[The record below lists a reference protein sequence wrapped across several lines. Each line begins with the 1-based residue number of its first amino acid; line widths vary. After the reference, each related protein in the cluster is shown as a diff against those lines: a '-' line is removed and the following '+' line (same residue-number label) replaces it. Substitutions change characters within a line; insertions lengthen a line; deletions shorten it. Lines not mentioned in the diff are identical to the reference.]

1 MATVTDP
8 IILDSTGQDI
18 VTALNNLNTP
28 RDTAAYTTSFASSDT
43 DDASATSWTVVPPI
57 AGGETHATLFGK
69 LSQIAKNVRYLK
81 NLLNDNVWQDV
92 TSEFTKNVTGARA
105 MILFNKFTNEMK
117 IQMAG
122 GAVGTGAVW
131 LTIPSKYTPNASLM
145 TLSSGT
151 QYYVQGISVGRF
163 TQNPSSASQI
173 YTFVGTPIYDSSTN
187 QIKINFPLG
196 GTAYGVQSDIRY
208 IVA

>member
-18 VTALNNLNTP
+18 VTALGNLNTP

-57 AGGETHATLFGK
+57 AGGETHTTLFGK

-92 TSEFTKNVTGARA
+92 TSEFTINVTGARA
-105 MILFNKFTNEMK
+105 MILFNKFTKEMK
-117 IQMAG
+117 IQIAG
-122 GAVGTGAVW
+122 GGVNTGTAW
-131 LTIPSKYTPNASLM
+131 LTVPSKYLPDTSLM
-145 TLSSGT
+145 SIVAGT
-151 QYYVQGISVGRF
+151 QYFMQGISVGRF
-163 TQNPSSASQI
+163 TQSPSSASQL
-173 YTFVGTPIYDSSTN
+173 YTFLGTLIYDSSTN
-187 QIKINFPLG
+187 QIKINFPIG